1 MTTTTEEMTKQ
12 YESDPE
18 GFMKRMAETYEKAN
32 ASDQARLRLISAIGL
47 IMNSNVDAGIKADA
61 LNHAIIAFSSDII
74 INTCEKFA
82 EGMSEGMDV
91 GLGIVIFWKTCVERS
106 KKHSNILVN
115 ILETLTY
122 DDDAKP
128 AA

>member
-1 MTTTTEEMTKQ
+1 MTTTSETLKQ
-12 YESDPE
+12 QYKDDPD
-18 GFMKRMAETYEKAN
+18 GLMKRLEEAYEKAN
-32 ASDQARLRLISAIGL
+32 ASDQARLRLFSAIGL
-47 IMNSNVDAGIKADA
+47 IMNSNADVSIKADA